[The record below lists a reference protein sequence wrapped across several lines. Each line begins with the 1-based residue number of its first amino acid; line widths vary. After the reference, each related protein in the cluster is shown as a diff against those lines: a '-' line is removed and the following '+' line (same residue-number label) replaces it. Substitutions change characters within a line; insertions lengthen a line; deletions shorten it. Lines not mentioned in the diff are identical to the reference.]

1 MGLSLVLA
9 ACNGASTGENVD
21 TASTA
26 SSSSVPVGETSTT
39 STAVSSSS
47 TGIPA
52 PAYRLAFVRGGD
64 SADDTDIY
72 LVATD
77 GTERIL
83 ADSSALDD
91 YPAWSSTG
99 DRLAFDSYRTG
110 NWDVFS
116 VDADGSHLTQLTDS
130 PGEDGFV
137 DWAPDGNRIAF
148 DSNRD
153 GDFEIYVMEL
163 DSGQVTQITDNDAND
178 GRPDFSPDGTRL
190 VFESDRDG
198 DGTFDL
204 FVVGVDGQGLARL
217 VDGGGSPAWSP
228 DGNSVAF
235 ARENADSTDSDIYVV
250 PSTGGTETQLTGPEG
265 WDELPTWSGDGSLI
279 YFGSD
284 REGDMTIYTMHPD
297 GSDIT
302 AVGVE
307 GITYSP
313 APLP

>member
-1 MGLSLVLA
+1 MVLSLVLA
-9 ACNGASTGENVD
+9 ACSGVSTGEDVD
-21 TASTA
+21 KPSEA
-26 SSSSVPVGETSTT
+26 SSSSVTAAKTSTT
-39 STAVSSSS
+39 SVAVSPSS
-47 TGIPA
+47 TGIPV
-52 PAYRLAFVRGGD
+52 PTYSLAFVREGD

-72 LVATD
+72 LQSTD
-77 GTERIL
+77 GTETIL

-91 YPAWSSTG
+91 YPVWSSTG
-99 DRLAFDSYRTG
+99 DRLAFDSFRTG
-110 NWDVFS
+110 NWEVFS

-148 DSNRD
+148 DSDRD
-153 GDFEIYVMEL
+153 GDFEIYVMDL
-163 DSGQVTQITDNDAND
+163 DSGEVTQITNNDAND

-198 DGTFDL
+198 DGIFDS

-217 VDGGGSPAWSP
+217 VDGGGSPVWSP

-235 ARENADSTDSDIYVV
+235 ARENADFTDSDIYVV
-250 PSTGGTETQLTGPEG
+250 PSTGGTESQLTGPEG
-265 WDELPTWSGDGSLI
+265 WDELPAWSGDGSLI

-284 REGDMTIYTMHPD
+284 REGDMTIYTMLPD
-297 GSDIT
+297 GSDVT

-313 APLP
+313 APSP